1 MSDYT
6 KIVDY
11 AAKDALITGNP
22 VKLVKG
28 TELGAEY
35 DAIATAI
42 ATKANSASPAF
53 TGVSGFAVGAVG
65 APSIYMTGYATTGWY
80 NIGAN
85 NWGFAV
91 SGAKVLDIA
100 STGLSVT
107 GKIISTSNASV
118 GSATSG
124 VSYIKGSSAAV
135 STAAAGT
142 LSYVMDA
149 NYTALVLIS
158 DDTSAKT
165 ALYLCGTDN
174 VCTEISDPSNG
185 FSPTN
190 TGVVRVTKSG
200 ATITLTNDY
209 GVSVNLAMT
218 IVSAY

>member
-100 STGLSVT
+100 STGLA
-107 GKIISTSNASV
+107 I
-118 GSATSG
+118 
-124 VSYIKGSSAAV
+124 
-135 STAAAGT
+135 AGT
-142 LSYVMDA
+142 LSASGTTTLARVNQSNGSINFASLGNGSTSWQIGTQTALKPLDIFTGGVVRAQFSDTGLAVTGDVSVSTKTPASASATGVAGTITWDA
-149 NYTALVLIS
+149 NYIYCCIAT
-158 DDTSAKT
+158 DTWR
-165 ALYLCGTDN
+165 
-174 VCTEISDPSNG
+174 
-185 FSPTN
+185 
-190 TGVVRVTKSG
+190 RVAH
-200 ATITLTNDY
+200 ATW
-209 GVSVNLAMT
+209 
-218 IVSAY
+218 

>member
-1 MSDYT
+1 MSDYN
-6 KIVDY
+6 KITDY
-11 AAKDALITGNP
+11 SAKDALSSGDAA
-22 VKLVKG
+22 KRVKG
-28 TELGAEY
+28 SEIGADF
-35 DAIATAI
+35 DAVAVAV
-42 ATKANSASPAF
+42 ATKANSASPVF
-53 TGVSGFAVGAVG
+53 TGVSSFAVGAVG

-100 STGLSVT
+100 STGLTVT

-124 VSYIKGSSAAV
+124 VSYVKGSSAAV
-135 STAAAGT
+135 STAAGAT
-142 LSYVMDA
+142 LAYTMDA
-149 NYTALVLIS
+149 NYVALVLIS
-158 DDTSAKT
+158 DDTSAKA
-165 ALYLCGTDN
+165 ALYMCGLNN
-174 VCTEISDPSNG
+174 VCTEISDPNNG